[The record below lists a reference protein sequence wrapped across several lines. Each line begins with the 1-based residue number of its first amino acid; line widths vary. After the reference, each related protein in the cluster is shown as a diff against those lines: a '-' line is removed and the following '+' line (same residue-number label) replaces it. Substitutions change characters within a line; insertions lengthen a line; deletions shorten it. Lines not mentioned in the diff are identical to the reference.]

1 MLRQKT
7 LPPLH
12 TTHIH
17 PFDTEYCQM
26 PPDELF
32 EWAHLCFCHKVL
44 VNWWKKLQLV
54 CVRQQI
60 NCGGMELLMYVVLA
74 GEVKALTRLN
84 AKNKDVLKKAAIV
97 ATLFFFREG
106 DDGT

>member
-74 GEVKALTRLN
+74 GEVKYLWRPDTAER
-84 AKNKDVLKKAAIV
+84 KNKDVLKKAAIV
-97 ATLFFFREG
+97 ATLFFF
-106 DDGT
+106 

>member
-1 MLRQKT
+1 
-7 LPPLH
+7 
-12 TTHIH
+12 
-17 PFDTEYCQM
+17 
-26 PPDELF
+26 
-32 EWAHLCFCHKVL
+32 
-44 VNWWKKLQLV
+44 
-54 CVRQQI
+54 
-60 NCGGMELLMYVVLA
+60 MYVVLA